1 MLANPALDPLARLVR
16 RVAVASANR
25 PRTVIALWIAA
36 VAALALLGGSAG
48 TQKLTSGGSM
58 LGESAQAQHRID
70 AAGLTPPPSERF
82 LIRAGDPA
90 TATAAA
96 THLAG
101 ALVKLPQVAQVSPP
115 AQAPSA
121 DGGRALL
128 LTASL
133 TGGSDRAAETV
144 VPVERAVEAVRAQLG
159 SEVTIGQAGEGS
171 VARALAETSG
181 RDLRTTEFLSLPI
194 ALVILLVT
202 FGALVAALVPIF
214 LGMTAV
220 AAATGIVALLSPLI
234 PVADATMS
242 VVILV
247 GLAVGIDYSLFCIRR
262 EREERAS
269 GRGPADAIAVT
280 MATVGRA
287 VLVAAVTVMMALAGM
302 LFTGSGV
309 FTSMAVGAIVVVA
322 IALVGAMTV
331 LPATLTV
338 LGDRIDA
345 GRPATLLARVRRRH
359 APGVRQAPQAGR
371 WGRFAASVTRRPL
384 IGLVASVGFLALLAL
399 PALGMRTADTT
410 LNDLPAE
417 LPQKAVLTAIERD
430 FPGGPAP
437 AELVVTGRDFRDS
450 ASRQALGRLGAEVM
464 TRAGGNGSVSTRVSK
479 DGRIAVVLVP
489 APLVGATQT
498 TTAARRL
505 RTAAR
510 DAAPVLLPGTRVL
523 VTGPAASSADF
534 ADRLAERTPIV
545 IGFVLAL
552 AFLLLLAAFR
562 SARLAAIVIAL
573 NALSVGAAY
582 GVLVAVFQH
591 TWAQSLLGFSSSGA
605 IVSWLPLF
613 AFTILFGLSVD
624 YTIIVLE
631 RIREHRVAG
640 ASARDAAAGGVAATA
655 GTVTGAAAVMVAV
668 FAMFA
673 TMSML
678 EIKQMGVG
686 LAAAVLLDATIVRG
700 VALPAA
706 VSLLGDRWRVRHE
719 GRASG
724 VTTLSAGVTA

>member
-1 MLANPALDPLARLVR
+1 MLANPSLDPLARLVR
-16 RVAVASANR
+16 RVAAASAAR
-25 PRTVIALWIAA
+25 PKTVIALWLAA
-36 VAALALLGGSAG
+36 VAALALLGGAAG
-48 TQKLTSGGSM
+48 TQKLSSAGSM
-58 LGESAQAQHRID
+58 LGESAHAQRLVD
-70 AAGLTPPPSERF
+70 AAGLTPPPTESL
-82 LIRAGDPA
+82 LIRAADPK
-90 TATAAA
+90 AAA
-96 THLAG
+96 AAARQLAG
-101 ALVKLPQVAQVSPP
+101 KLAALPQVRSVSPP

-121 DGGRALL
+121 RGGRALL
-128 LTASL
+128 LTAAL
-133 TGGSDRAAETV
+133 TGDSDQAAETV
-144 VPVERAVEAVRAQLG
+144 VPVERAVAAVRAQLG
-159 SEVTIGQAGEGS
+159 PQVTIGQAGEGS
-171 VARALAETSG
+171 VSRALAESSG
-181 RDLRTTEFLSLPI
+181 SALRTTEFLSLPI

-214 LGMTAV
+214 LGVTAV
-220 AAATGIVALLSPLI
+220 AAASGIVALLSPLV

-262 EREERAS
+262 EREERAA

-309 FTSMAVGAIVVVA
+309 FTSMATGAIVVVA
-322 IALVGAMTV
+322 VALAGAMTV
-331 LPATLTV
+331 LPAMLTV
-338 LGDRIDA
+338 LGDRLDA
-345 GRPATLLARVRRRH
+345 GRLATLLAAIRPRRAGAAR
-359 APGVRQAPQAGR
+359 PAPQAGR
-371 WGRFAASVTRRPL
+371 WARFAASVTRRPVA
-384 IGLVASVGFLALLAL
+384 GLAGSVLVLVLLAL

-410 LNDLPAE
+410 LNDLPPGV
-417 LPQKAVLTAIERD
+417 PQKAVLAAVERD

-437 AELVVTGRDFRDS
+437 AELVVSGRDLRDP
-450 ASRQALGRLGAEVM
+450 AARQELERAGTEVM
-464 TRAGGNGSVSTRVSK
+464 RRTGGNGSVSTRVSK
-479 DGRIAVVLVP
+479 DGRTAVVLVP
-489 APLVGATQT
+489 APIAG
-498 TTAARRL
+498 AARTTSAAREL

-510 DAAPVLLPGTRVL
+510 EVVPAALPGARVL

-534 ADRLAERTPIV
+534 AARLAERTPVV

-552 AFLLLLAAFR
+552 AFLLLLAAFG
-562 SARLAAIVIAL
+562 SARLAAVVIAL

-613 AFTILFGLSVD
+613 AFTILFGLSID

-631 RIREHRVAG
+631 RIREHRLAG
-640 ASARDAAAGGVAATA
+640 ASARDAAAAGVVATA

-700 VALPAA
+700 IALPAA
-706 VSLLGDRWRVRHE
+706 VSLLGDRWQVRRRRPAV
-719 GRASG
+719 RA
-724 VTTLSAGVTA
+724 AGPVEVVA